1 MIAQALAPAKI
12 VSLPM
17 GKKINYAGHTFCHSK
32 NGQLSLN
39 SAKPAEMVSFIVYR
53 GMAEYRC
60 FAAIKNDCVYFFEG
74 ATIGSS
80 MITEEKVKEAL
91 SQV

>member
-1 MIAQALAPAKI
+1 MIATVIDPIKIAPLSIGQK
-12 VSLPM
+12 LC
-17 GKKINYAGHTFCHSK
+17 YAGHNFSRFG
-32 NGQLSLN
+32 NSQLSLD
-39 SAKPAEMVSFIVYR
+39 SDKPAEMVSFTVHR

-60 FAAIKNDCVYFFEG
+60 FAAIKDGCVYFFEG

-91 SQV
+91 AQV